1 MANFAVT
8 LVRGQAWDESVAIR
22 EQQGWD
28 AHAAFMDGLVETGFI
43 LFGGPVGD
51 RRQYLHAVDAADE
64 NEVRRRL
71 AEDPWAQARLLAIGS
86 IDPWAFWLDFRSLEN
101 YHG

>member
-8 LVRGQAWDESVAIR
+8 LVRGEAWNWSVGIR
-22 EQQGWD
+22 EQEGWD
-28 AHAAFMDGLVETGFI
+28 EHAAFRDSLVEDGTI

-51 RRQYLHAVDAADE
+51 HRQTLHVVEAANE
-64 NEVRRRL
+64 NEIRRRL

-86 IDPWAFWLDFRSLEN
+86 IQPWTFWLDFRAIERDR
-101 YHG
+101 